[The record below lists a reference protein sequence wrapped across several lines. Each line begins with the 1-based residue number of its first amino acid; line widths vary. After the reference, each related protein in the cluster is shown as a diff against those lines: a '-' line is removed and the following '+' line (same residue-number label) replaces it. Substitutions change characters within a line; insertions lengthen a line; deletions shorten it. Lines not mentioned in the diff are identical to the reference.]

1 MPLRLRPLLLAACT
15 LWPAMAGAHPH
26 IFVDTGLTFVTDDA
40 GRLTGVEVL
49 WSYDELY
56 SLLILEDMS
65 LDADYDGV
73 LTEAEQAQLQG
84 FDMQWME
91 GYAGDLYLSVDG
103 TPVKLG
109 PPQPLSTRMDG
120 PHIETR
126 HFRPLAE
133 GPLALNGAALTAKAY
148 DPTFYTAYDLT
159 RPLSAGAGCAVAV
172 TKVDLDAAT
181 AQMNAALDGR
191 PAETDD
197 FPEVG
202 EAFADTIRLTC
213 AEAS

>member
-1 MPLRLRPLLLAACT
+1 
-15 LWPAMAGAHPH
+15 MAGAHPH

-65 LDADYDGV
+65 LDPDYDGV
-73 LTEAEQAQLQG
+73 LTEAELAQLQG

-91 GYAGDLYLSVDG
+91 GYAGDLYLTVAG
-103 TPVKLG
+103 QPVPLG
-109 PPQPLSTRMDG
+109 PPEPRETRMDG
-120 PHIETR
+120 TSIQTR
-126 HFRPLAE
+126 HFRPLAD
-133 GPLALNGAALTAKAY
+133 GPLAVPAGGLTAKAY

-159 RPLSAGAGCAVAV
+159 RPLSAGTGCTVAV
-172 TKVDLDAAT
+172 SKVDLDAAT
-181 AQMNAALDGR
+181 AEMNAALDGR
-191 PAETDD
+191 SADTDD